1 MGLVKTDNIIYC
13 VWILESDKTKAPT
26 KEMTQHQNFYPKML
40 KKWKTISVNISLDH
54 ENNNMALLKAEE

>member
-26 KEMTQHQNFYPKML
+26 KEMTQHQFLPKEVE
-40 KKWKTISVNISLDH
+40 KV
-54 ENNNMALLKAEE
+54 ENYLCKHFP